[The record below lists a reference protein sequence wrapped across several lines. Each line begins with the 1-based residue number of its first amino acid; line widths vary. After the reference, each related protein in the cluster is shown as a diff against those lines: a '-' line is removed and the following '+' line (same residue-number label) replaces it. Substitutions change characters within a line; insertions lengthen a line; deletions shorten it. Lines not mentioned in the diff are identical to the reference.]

1 MLFRPGTLHYRDYP
15 VDPAMNDEDETPLK
29 FPCDFPIKA
38 MGKSDC
44 DLDLTVAEIVRR
56 HAPDLGEGSIYT
68 RDSRQGNYISVTVVV
83 RATSRAQLDA
93 IYQEL
98 VDHEDIIMAL

>member
-1 MLFRPGTLHYRDYP
+1 MTSITP
-15 VDPAMNDEDETPLK
+15 MSEEEDSPLK

-44 DLDLTVAEIVRR
+44 DLDITVVEIVRR
-56 HAPDLGEGSIYT
+56 HAPDLSEGAIYT
-68 RDSRQGNYISVTVVV
+68 RDSRQGNYISVTVIVP
-83 RATSRAQLDA
+83 ATSRAQLDA

-98 VDHEDIIMAL
+98 VDHDDVIMAL